1 MSVNDNMESLT
12 RKIQK
17 NLIKF
22 IGHSMSLAMSKVLEG
37 PLSPVY
43 EDTGADIE
51 DDVIKNGQVS
61 C

>member
-1 MSVNDNMESLT
+1 MTFL
-12 RKIQK
+12 
-17 NLIKF
+17 
-22 IGHSMSLAMSKVLEG
+22 GHSMSLAMSKVLEG

-43 EDTGADIE
+43 EDTDADIK